1 MSNGVPPFGDLF
13 SKFASLKGKMDGA
26 ARLAG
31 ERTATATVGGGMVS
45 ATANGKQEI
54 VRVTIDK
61 TALGTNDI
69 AMIEDLVAAACNQAL
84 AQTKGFVQ
92 EEIQKVVSELGIP
105 LPAGFDLSKFF
116 PGG

>member
-13 SKFASLKGKMDGA
+13 SKFASLKTKMDDA

-61 TALGTNDI
+61 TALGNDI

-92 EEIQKVVSELGIP
+92 EEIQKIVSGLGIP

-116 PGG
+116 PG